1 MQDFKRELTT
11 EKPPA
16 TLLREFVAESSG
28 QLAKHNYVLTTQSE
42 AAVSF
47 HKRYWPTWAIAVAL
61 LLFPIGLL
69 ALFAKDDATITAT
82 FTPEGNGTRLL
93 VTGKAPKGVA
103 AAFEEM
109 EI

>member
-1 MQDFKRELTT
+1 VQDFARELTT

-16 TLLREFVAESSG
+16 TLLREFVAECSG
-28 QLAKHNYVLTTQSE
+28 QLAKHNYVLTSQSE

-47 HKRYWPTWAIAVAL
+47 HKRYWPKWAIVVAVV
-61 LLFPIGLL
+61 LFPIGLV

-82 FTPEGNGTRLL
+82 FTPEGGGTRLL
-93 VTGKAPKGVA
+93 VTGKAPGGVA
-103 AAFEEM
+103 AAFAEM